1 MESETA
7 CRLKKWDL
15 ERVHQLKEKE
25 EEEDKKAW
33 DKMYRIQVKAISHS
47 HSSTYA
53 ALIWFIWAKMYKIR
67 VNAIF
72 DDYDLFGLQLT
83 ILF

>member
-7 CRLKKWDL
+7 CRLKQWDR

-33 DKMYRIQVKAISHS
+33 DKMYKIQVKAI
-47 HSSTYA
+47 
-53 ALIWFIWAKMYKIR
+53 FEE
-67 VNAIF
+67 
-72 DDYDLFGLQLT
+72 YDLFGLQWCSRMFTLT
-83 ILF
+83 VRRNIRGCIKKGL

>member
-25 EEEDKKAW
+25 DEEDKKAW
-33 DKMYRIQVKAISHS
+33 DKMYRIQVKVISHS
-47 HSSTYA
+47 HSSNICWTDMDH
-53 ALIWFIWAKMYKIR
+53 LGKN
-67 VNAIF
+67 V
-72 DDYDLFGLQLT
+72 
-83 ILF
+83 

>member
-7 CRLKKWDL
+7 CRLKQWDR

-33 DKMYRIQVKAISHS
+33 DKMYKIQVKAIFDQNACSLF
-47 HSSTYA
+47 T
-53 ALIWFIWAKMYKIR
+53 FIQHIYML
-67 VNAIF
+67 
-72 DDYDLFGLQLT
+72 D
-83 ILF
+83 

>member
-15 ERVHQLKEKE
+15 ERVHKLKEKE

-33 DKMYRIQVKAISHS
+33 DKMYRIQVKTISHS
-47 HSSTYA
+47 HSSNICWTDMVY
-53 ALIWFIWAKMYKIR
+53 LGKN
-67 VNAIF
+67 V
-72 DDYDLFGLQLT
+72 
-83 ILF
+83 